1 MATNEQLS
9 ADDVRAQWEAE
20 AEAIRRARVNKAGTN
35 PIDAI
40 ASRSGLEFLQAVF
53 SGELPH
59 PPIGETLNFLPIR
72 AEYGRVVF
80 QGTPMAAHYNPIGSV
95 HGGWA
100 ATLLDSCVG
109 CAVQSVLPKGKG
121 YTTLE
126 LKVNFVR
133 GLSPETGPVRAEG
146 TVVHAG
152 SRTATAEGRL
162 VDAAGKLY
170 AHATTTCLIMELPRG

>member
-1 MATNEQLS
+1 MTDKQN
-9 ADDVRAQWEAE
+9 ADTIRAQWEEE
-20 AEAIRRARVNKAGTN
+20 ARAIREARASKAGTN
-35 PIDAI
+35 PVDAI
-40 ASRSGLEFLQAVF
+40 ASRTGLEFLQAVF

-59 PPIGETLNFLPIR
+59 PPIGETLNFMPIR

-80 QGTPMAAHYNPIGSV
+80 QGTPMAAHYNPIGSI

-109 CAVQSVLPKGKG
+109 CAVQSVLPQGKG

-126 LKVNFVR
+126 LKVNYVR
-133 GLSPETGPVRAEG
+133 GMTPETGPVRAEG

-170 AHATTTCLIMELPRG
+170 AHASTTCLIMELPRG